1 MKWIDM
7 HCDTLSELKKVE
19 KRCSG
24 EMQESNQ
31 GMHKNGLCVDIERLS
46 RGGAAAQ
53 FFACYVNAAEY
64 PENGAVY
71 PGNGA
76 AYPGERRA
84 YNWNSAYRAVQEMLE
99 YAHQQASS
107 PRSFPGCFH
116 RGPS

>member
-1 MKWIDM
+1 MKQIDMYWIDM
-7 HCDTLSELKKVE
+7 HCDTLSELMKV
-19 KRCSG
+19 
-24 EMQESNQ
+24 
-31 GMHKNGLCVDIERLS
+31 KNGNLQENTLCVDIKRLKQIKT
-46 RGGAAAQ
+46 AAQ

-107 PRSFPGCFH
+107 PRSFPGYFH
-116 RGPS
+116 REPFET